1 MYIIIN
7 SYYTLCGTKIRN
19 VLNCENYWGHY
30 AGHFPQSRST
40 MHVYNPQYYSVCID
54 TNIHRQSNTSVT
66 DVLTTPDMGNIVF
79 TACKCQLS
87 FKDCDVDN
95 SLNDSLP
102 VLCTLD
108 FIKSLD
114 TGHTHQVVFLHD
126 SRGLSSGFYYMY
138 QESVDSICLYV
149 CHDEELG
156 PFQVIDSKLA
166 RVVFC
171 NQGLA
176 IDWNANLTPNQVFD
190 DYKKDLWAH
199 VNHDMDYTQ
208 YIESIIDELCRF
220 MDLLTHK
227 AETQAHDAPN
237 DATDILLVPYSITA
251 LLGDDIAKPSQVD
264 HDAYIPSKTA
274 GFVSHEHKS
283 FEFIGP
289 D

>member
-1 MYIIIN
+1 MFCSKNDLHNDPPPTDQYLFALNQLFIYQNMFNSSQNTFNSSLVHNIN
-7 SYYTLCGTKIRN
+7 PYYTLCGTN
-19 VLNCENYWGHY
+19 VKNVSNYENYWGHY
-30 AGHFPQSRST
+30 AGHLPQSSST

-66 DVLTTPDMGNIVF
+66 DVLTTPDVGNIVF
-79 TACKCQLS
+79 MACKCQVP
-87 FKDCDVDN
+87 FEDCDVDI

-114 TGHTHQVVFLHD
+114 TGHTHQVVFFHD

-176 IDWNANLTPNQVFD
+176 IDCNANFCHQIKCFTTITRT
-190 DYKKDLWAH
+190 YGH
-199 VNHDMDYTQ
+199 M
-208 YIESIIDELCRF
+208 SIMVWI
-220 MDLLTHK
+220 
-227 AETQAHDAPN
+227 
-237 DATDILLVPYSITA
+237 
-251 LLGDDIAKPSQVD
+251 
-264 HDAYIPSKTA
+264 IPS
-274 GFVSHEHKS
+274 
-283 FEFIGP
+283 I
-289 D
+289 